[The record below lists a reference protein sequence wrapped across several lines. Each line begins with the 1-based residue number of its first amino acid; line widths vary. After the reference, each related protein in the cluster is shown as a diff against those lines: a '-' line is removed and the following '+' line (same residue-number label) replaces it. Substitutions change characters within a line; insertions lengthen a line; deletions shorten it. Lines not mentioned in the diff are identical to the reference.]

1 MVAYCEIKLC
11 VKLHTLCTYLLVQL
25 NVGMVCKD
33 SEYTVVT
40 LHCSNN
46 EWSGTLA
53 ILGIHI
59 GPRIDQQLSSFI
71 FITVYRTEIFTCI
84 SVGLVLVSLTL
95 VSWLEHFFAKYMS
108 YTLKQS
114 SSIKYGSEWN
124 LCCLNGAR
132 EEAVYFSE
140 YSGRVTVN
148 VLVTDIWSVKIGQ
161 KIMRMMRF
169 CANDLMMPQH
179 TAKIK
184 SPFLTVFWVWTK
196 STMATGFW
204 DGWEPVEISVTSVY
218 ETVS

>member
-1 MVAYCEIKLC
+1 MIIMVAYCEIQSC

-95 VSWLEHFFAKYMS
+95 VS
-108 YTLKQS
+108 
-114 SSIKYGSEWN
+114 
-124 LCCLNGAR
+124 
-132 EEAVYFSE
+132 
-140 YSGRVTVN
+140 
-148 VLVTDIWSVKIGQ
+148 
-161 KIMRMMRF
+161 
-169 CANDLMMPQH
+169 
-179 TAKIK
+179 
-184 SPFLTVFWVWTK
+184 
-196 STMATGFW
+196 
-204 DGWEPVEISVTSVY
+204 
-218 ETVS
+218 